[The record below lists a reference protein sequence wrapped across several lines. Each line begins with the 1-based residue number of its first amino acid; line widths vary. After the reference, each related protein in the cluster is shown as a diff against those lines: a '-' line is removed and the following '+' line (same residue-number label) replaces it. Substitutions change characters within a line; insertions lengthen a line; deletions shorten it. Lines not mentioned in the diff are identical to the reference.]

1 VSFGR
6 GFLVYGGSGGQQ
18 KFSKLL
24 SEVVSKQISA
34 NNKKN
39 PATRVKS
46 GSSLNLCVSVKLAA
60 QFTETL
66 INLVLRA
73 IFAKKVIY

>member
-6 GFLVYGGSGGQQ
+6 GFLVYGGSGGRQ

-24 SEVVSKQISA
+24 SEVVRKQISA

-46 GSSLNLCVSVKLAA
+46 GSGGRQKFNKLLSEVVRKQIPAA
-60 QFTETL
+60 
-66 INLVLRA
+66 N
-73 IFAKKVIY
+73 KKTRNAG